1 MTVEEKTQNQIF
13 LSTNLAANF
22 KITLELSS
30 QKQSTD
36 LNEASEVFILR
47 IIDNSEFNSTKLPI
61 NTKSD
66 CCYFLAKNNALNK
79 YYRFSLTLLAHGGLG
94 FTSIKYVLLCTFK
107 VALLPEAWQIKM
119 EKRGGDNQIKAF
131 EIGSMAIQTPVL
143 TPLSFRIQSLYVLSN
158 DFQVKN
164 VQQNR

>member
-1 MTVEEKTQNQIF
+1 MTAEEKTQNQFF
-13 LSTNLAANF
+13 LSTNLEADF
-22 KITLELSS
+22 KITLELWS

-47 IIDNSEFNSTKLPI
+47 IIDNSEFNSTKLPV

-94 FTSIKYVLLCTFK
+94 FTSFKYVLLCTFK
-107 VALLPEAWQIKM
+107 VALLPEA
-119 EKRGGDNQIKAF
+119 
-131 EIGSMAIQTPVL
+131 
-143 TPLSFRIQSLYVLSN
+143 
-158 DFQVKN
+158 
-164 VQQNR
+164 